1 MFSID
6 PMSRCPVYEQLVE
19 QVETYVLKGILK
31 AGDQMPSVR
40 NLSLT
45 LSVNPNTVQKAYS
58 ELDFRGIIQSVPGKG
73 CFVSQNAFYAI
84 EKKKRSHLQGLKGQ
98 IEEMRLAGI
107 EKQELIYLI
116 DQIYEA
122 GGKEND

>member
-40 NLSLT
+40 N
-45 LSVNPNTVQKAYS
+45 TVQKAYS

-73 CFVSQNAFYAI
+73 CFVSKDAFYAI
-84 EKKKRSHLQGLKGQ
+84 EKKKRAHLNGLKDQ

-107 EKQELIYLI
+107 EKQEILYLI
-116 DQIYEA
+116 EQIYEA
-122 GGKEND
+122 GGAEK

>member
-19 QVETYVLKGILK
+19 QVETYVLKGLLK

-58 ELDFRGIIQSVPGKG
+58 ELDIRGIIQSVPGKG
-73 CFVSQNAFYAI
+73 GFASKDAFYAI
-84 EKKKRSHLQGLKGQ
+84 E
-98 IEEMRLAGI
+98 
-107 EKQELIYLI
+107 
-116 DQIYEA
+116 
-122 GGKEND
+122 